1 MPAGVRRATAA
12 DVERCADILA
22 RAFQDDPGAVIFE
35 PEPDRRR
42 LIMPRFFRMF
52 LLAGLAEGTEIV
64 VPAGVEVAGVASW
77 FGPERHGPSDAAM
90 EAAGMADVVAAFGPA
105 AAARMAAM
113 AGEIE
118 DQHARRMA
126 EPHLRLD
133 FFGVDPYRQAS
144 GIGSLLM
151 AHGHAIADREHLPCY
166 LETFTDGN
174 VRYYERRGYAVTGTY
189 RVGDGVPVY
198 AMVRPNS
205 SASAP

>member
-12 DVERCADILA
+12 DVDRCTDILA

-35 PEPDRRR
+35 PKPDRRR
-42 LIMPRFFRMF
+42 GIMPRFFRMF
-52 LLAGLAEGTEIV
+52 LLAGLAEGAEIV
-64 VPAGVEVAGVASW
+64 VPEEEVTGVASW

-90 EAAGMADVVAAFGPA
+90 EANGMADVVEVFGPA

-113 AGEIE
+113 VGQIE
-118 DQHARRMA
+118 DQHVRRMP

-133 FFGVDPYRQAS
+133 FFGVDPDRQAS

-166 LETFTDGN
+166 LETFTEAN

-198 AMVRPNS
+198 AMVRPPS
-205 SASAP
+205 TASGP